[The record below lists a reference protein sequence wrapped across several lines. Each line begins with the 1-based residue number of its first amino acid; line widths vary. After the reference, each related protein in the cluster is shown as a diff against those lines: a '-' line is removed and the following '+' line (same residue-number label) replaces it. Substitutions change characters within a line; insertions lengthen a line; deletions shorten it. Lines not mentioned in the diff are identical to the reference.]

1 MASTTKKILYY
12 FIGVIL
18 LLFIIQL
25 ISFIINDNLIFP
37 NILDIIKEIFN
48 IFSNKLFYINLL
60 NTLLELMISLLISI
74 LLGTILGLLSGKIK
88 EIGMIFKPII
98 SFLRCIPII
107 VIIISSLIIFRNN
120 NIIPYAS
127 LILILFPIIYQAV
140 YEGTISINKYYI
152 DAYRLESKFNLFII
166 RNVYLPLI
174 SSHSKEAFIS
184 SIGLGIKA
192 LITIEYV
199 CGISN
204 TIGNSIMNGVNNINY
219 AIIYAYTIIL
229 ALLIMLIEIIPLL
242 IKRIKNTYPTIL

>member
-1 MASTTKKILYY
+1 MASTTKRRILYY
-12 FIGVIL
+12 SIGVIL
-18 LLFIIQL
+18 LLAILQL

-37 NILDIIKEIFN
+37 NIIDIIKEIIK
-48 IFSNKLFYINLL
+48 IFTNLSFYQNLL
-60 NTLLELMISLLISI
+60 NTLLELILSLLISI
-74 LLGTILGLLSGKIK
+74 LLGTILGILSGIIK

-140 YEGTISINKYYI
+140 YEGTISIDKYYI

-199 CGISN
+199 CGISK

-219 AIIYAYTIIL
+219 ASIYAYTIIL
-229 ALLIMLIEIIPLL
+229 ALLIMLIELIPVL
-242 IKRIKNTYPTIL
+242 INRLYKRNK